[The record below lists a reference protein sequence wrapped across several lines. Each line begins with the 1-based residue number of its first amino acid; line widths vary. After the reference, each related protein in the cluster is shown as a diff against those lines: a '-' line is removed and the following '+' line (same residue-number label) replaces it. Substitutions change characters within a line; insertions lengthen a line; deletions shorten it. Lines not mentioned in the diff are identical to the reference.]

1 MNFHPKTRGPAAH
14 QYRRAPGIYR
24 LKVVTKAYQD
34 AANDNRNPTANDLQP
49 TRLVAMFLV
58 FASLV
63 LIVGLIMFV

>member
-14 QYRRAPGIYR
+14 QNRRVSGIYR
-24 LKVVTKAYQD
+24 PKVVTKPYRD

-63 LIVGLIMFV
+63 LIVGLVLFV